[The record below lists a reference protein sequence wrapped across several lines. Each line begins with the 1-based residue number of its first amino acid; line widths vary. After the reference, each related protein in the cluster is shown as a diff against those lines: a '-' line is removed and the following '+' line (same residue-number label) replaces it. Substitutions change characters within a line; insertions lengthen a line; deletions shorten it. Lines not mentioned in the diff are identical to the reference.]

1 MKPLLRKVLLSAAG
15 VLVAALLFLS
25 PGLKL
30 PLLDD
35 QADAYFRAAITKGG
49 LSYATCRVINASVSI
64 IEESSL
70 HLQPAGVGV
79 SLAVGQA
86 LDPIDD
92 LTERVSDVLVTAVIS
107 LGVQK
112 LAYEIGI
119 SLVPPALAVLLLL
132 LSLLV
137 WFGGE
142 RAGFAQKTLLRFAL
156 LLFAARFCLPVSS
169 LINDVVNQHF
179 FNDRIEQVSRNLSA
193 SSAGF
198 DKLKDFKLPDG
209 GFLGAASFLQQKSSE
224 FREALAEV
232 SKNMGS
238 LTENLLQLAF
248 LYLGIF
254 LIQVI
259 ILPLAAFFV
268 LAKTANALFGTN
280 LPLTAATSSVQ
291 D

>member
-1 MKPLLRKVLLSAAG
+1 MKPLFQKALLSVAGILAA
-15 VLVAALLFLS
+15 VLLFLS

-112 LAYEIGI
+112 LAYEISI
-119 SLVPPALAVLLLL
+119 SLVPPALAVLLLI

-142 RAGFAQKTLLRFAL
+142 RVSFVQNTLVRFAL

-169 LINDVVNQHF
+169 LVNDAVNQHF
-179 FNDRIEQVSRNLSA
+179 FNDRIEQVSRNLST

-198 DKLKDFKLPDG
+198 DKLKDFKLPDSS
-209 GFLGAASFLQQKSSE
+209 FLGAASFLQQKSAE
-224 FREALAEV
+224 FREALDEV

-259 ILPLAAFFV
+259 ILPLTAFFV

-280 LPLTAATSSVQ
+280 IPLTAAASSVQ

>member
-1 MKPLLRKVLLSAAG
+1 MKPLMRKALLSAAG
-15 VLVAALLFLS
+15 ILAAVLLFFS
-25 PGLKL
+25 PGLML
-30 PLLDD
+30 PMLDE
-35 QADAYFRAAITKGG
+35 QADAYFRAAISKGG

-86 LDPIDD
+86 LDPLDD

-119 SLVPPALAVLLLL
+119 SLAPPALAVLLLL
-132 LSLLV
+132 LSLLI

-142 RAGFAQKTLLRFAL
+142 RVSLAQNTLIRFAL
-156 LLFAARFCLPVSS
+156 LLFAARFCLPISS
-169 LINDVVNQHF
+169 LVNDVVNQHF
-179 FNDRIEQVSRNLSA
+179 FNDRIEQVGRNLNA

-198 DKLKDFKLPDG
+198 GKLKDFKLPDG
-209 GFLGAASFLQQKSSE
+209 GILGAASFLQQKSSDL
-224 FREALAEV
+224 REALSEV
-232 SKNMGS
+232 SENIGG

-280 LPLTAATSSVQ
+280 IPLLAASSSVQ

>member
-1 MKPLLRKVLLSAAG
+1 MKPLMRKALLSAAG
-15 VLVAALLFLS
+15 ILAAVLLFLS

-30 PLLDD
+30 PGLDD

-64 IEESSL
+64 IKESSL
-70 HLQPAGVGV
+70 HLEPAGVGV
-79 SLAVGQA
+79 SLAAGQA

-92 LTERVSDVLVTAVIS
+92 LTERVSDVLVTAVVS

-119 SLVPPALAVLLLL
+119 SLAPPALAVLLLL
-132 LSLLV
+132 LSLLI

-142 RAGFAQKTLLRFAL
+142 RAAFAQSTLTRFAL

-169 LINDVVNQHF
+169 LINDAVNENF
-179 FNDRIEQVSRNLSA
+179 FNDRIEAVRGNLA
-193 SSAGF
+193 AGSAGF
-198 DKLKDFKLPDG
+198 DKLKDFNLPDNG
-209 GFLGAASFLQQKSSE
+209 IFGTAAFLKQKSAE
-224 FREALAEV
+224 LREALTEV
-232 SKNMGS
+232 SKNIGS

-248 LYLGIF
+248 LYFGIF

-259 ILPLAAFFV
+259 ILPLTAFFV
-268 LAKTANALFGTN
+268 LAKTANALFGAN
-280 LPLTAATSSVQ
+280 IPLTAASSCE

>member
-1 MKPLLRKVLLSAAG
+1 MRKALLSAAG
-15 VLVAALLFLS
+15 ILVAALLFLS

-30 PLLDD
+30 PVLDE

-92 LTERVSDVLVTAVIS
+92 LTERVSDILVTAVIS

-119 SLVPPALAVLLLL
+119 SLAPPALAVLLLL
-132 LSLLV
+132 LSLLI

-142 RAGFAQKTLLRFAL
+142 RAGLAQKMLIRFSL
-156 LLFAARFCLPVSS
+156 LLFAARFCLPVAA
-169 LINDVVNQHF
+169 LVNDAVNKNF
-179 FNDRIEQVSRNLSA
+179 FNDRIEQVGRNLSA

-198 DKLKDFKLPDG
+198 DKLKDFNLPDG
-209 GFLGAASFLQQKSSE
+209 GIFGTAAFLQQKSAE
-224 FREALAEV
+224 LREALTEV
-232 SKNMGS
+232 SRNMGS

-259 ILPLAAFFV
+259 VLPLAAFFV

-280 LPLTAATSSVQ
+280 IPLAARPAADS

>member
-1 MKPLLRKVLLSAAG
+1 MKPLMRKALLSAAG
-15 VLVAALLFLS
+15 ILAAILLLLS
-25 PGLKL
+25 PALKL
-30 PLLDD
+30 PVLDD
-35 QADAYFRAAITKGG
+35 QADAYFRAAISKGG

-119 SLVPPALAVLLLL
+119 SLAPPALAVLLLL
-132 LSLLV
+132 LSLLI

-142 RAGFAQKTLLRFAL
+142 RTHFAQKMLLRFSL

-169 LINDVVNQHF
+169 LINEAVNKNF
-179 FNDRIEQVSRNLSA
+179 FNDRIEQVGRNLNA

-198 DKLKDFKLPDG
+198 DKLKDFNLPDG
-209 GFLGAASFLQQKSSE
+209 GIFGAAAFLKQKSAE
-224 FREALAEV
+224 LREALTEV
-232 SKNMGS
+232 SKNIGS

-268 LAKTANALFGTN
+268 LAKTANAMFGTN
-280 LPLTAATSSVQ
+280 IPLMPAASSVQ